1 MSDIKSVLSL
11 LCQHLKL
18 SINVTMKPEY
28 FRLAKF
34 DDTPENVG
42 ETFWEALNILSYRV
56 VQEKQIEVNFQH
68 YDTVWATKLYFAY
81 LQYPSIEFYAASKH
95 DKNSRQLLLALAWLL
110 GTQDALDTT
119 IRVNLSN
126 SVLGK
131 ECSKS
136 NDSEAVY
143 NLNEKEIEQAVP
155 KTTVAQLNSMVHL
168 HGKVNYNIREI
179 YNLVSE
185 RANLISKVHAAT
197 MKVSGLPHLSVS
209 ELALIKRIATADKS
223 ELSRNDKKY
232 IQELLAAGNLLDAH
246 AKWRRKEHIF
256 FEWMV
261 DIRIDVLSGGIVMA
275 RLRTFMQNKNCHYQL
290 QDVTVVQEHKKHSS
304 SSSLDINWNEIF
316 NFISVL
322 HRVMQGRFEALSCQ
336 ENHGCSNQTFESVS
350 RLMRT
355 EMGRDIMENR
365 LTEMSAELEKE
376 TRNLSESKE
385 KLSDELRKLLHLIP
399 SCIQL

>member
-261 DIRIDVLSGGIVMA
+261 
-275 RLRTFMQNKNCHYQL
+275 
-290 QDVTVVQEHKKHSS
+290 TVVQEHKKHSS